1 MLSIANDTVVID
13 KETHKLQGFR
23 LEDTNRAPAVIV
35 FVDEEK
41 PELLPVRQ
49 GQAPPTRIKS
59 ANMEADIQV
68 ITMDE
73 IHAFLQQA

>member
-1 MLSIANDTVVID
+1 MLSIENDTVVID
-13 KETHKLQGFR
+13 KATRKLQGFR

-41 PELLPVRQ
+41 PELLPVRL
-49 GQAPPTRIKS
+49 GQTPPTKIRS
-59 ANMEADIQV
+59 ANMEADVQV
-68 ITMDE
+68 IAMDE

>member
-73 IHAFLQQA
+73 IHAFLKPA